1 MPRVYGGSGVGNH
14 GGVEAAATPW
24 HGQPY
29 SLTLAVP
36 PLGVV
41 FLKGTPKDN

>member
-1 MPRVYGGSGVGNH
+1 LL
-14 GGVEAAATPW
+14 ATATPS

-29 SLTLAVP
+29 SLTLHVP

-41 FLKGTPKDN
+41 FFKGTPSSDAPVSPSWLLPK